1 MDKFGFDEV
10 TSSAGDVQQDA
21 VGILLTKGGMM
32 DGTDSA
38 TARHEDEAKRN
49 TNGTADVI
57 DRKGFAETYTVEE
70 CCEILDSQRV
80 PIKGSERSAGE
91 YPYYG
96 ANGIQDYV
104 DDYIF
109 DDELVLLAE
118 DGGNFGSKT
127 RPIAYR
133 VSGKCWVNNHA
144 HVLKPKSMIDVDY
157 LCYSLMFYDTN
168 GLVNGATRQKLTQAT
183 MRKMKIP
190 KITLEE
196 QLKIVEKLKKVQGVI
211 TKKRKQLEGLDILIK
226 ARFVEMFGDPVSNP
240 FNYDKVRLSQI
251 ADIKIGPFG
260 SLLHKEDY
268 IENRHPLVNP
278 SHIVDS
284 KISVDNKL
292 TISNEKYEELGA
304 YKLQIGD
311 VVMGRRGE
319 MGRCAVVLE
328 DGLLCGTGSIFI
340 RPTQNV
346 TADFIQKIISFP
358 SFKKTIEDMAVGQ
371 TMPNLNVPIVSNF
384 EIIHPPV
391 EVQKSYYDF
400 VTQVD
405 KLKVEVQSIFLNC
418 DSRSIFRY
426 AQSIK
431 GCKIEKYERRCS
443 FDTKRECHRGNEKKW
458 WICYLSAIKS
468 DC

>member
-1 MDKFGFDEV
+1 MEKV
-10 TSSAGDVQQDA
+10 TK
-21 VGILLTKGGMM
+21 I
-32 DGTDSA
+32 
-38 TARHEDEAKRN
+38 
-49 TNGTADVI
+49 I

-268 IENRHPLVNP
+268 IENGHPLVNP

-292 TISNEKYEELGA
+292 TISNEKYEYTGNSIALPTVTVTDAAGEIVSDQYYTVTFKNKTTGAVVTEIKDTGTYEVIVTFNTLYEGEVAKEITVVNNSGTTPADTTPGGTNNSGTTNVSNSDTTNKTDNDNSVTKPGKVKKVTTKVNKKKSVIIKWRKQKAVTGYQIRYSVNKKMKKAKIKTITKNNAKAVLKKLKPGKYFVQIRA
-304 YKLQIGD
+304 YK
-311 VVMGRRGE
+311 VVNGKKVAGKWSSKK
-319 MGRCAVVLE
+319 VV
-328 DGLLCGTGSIFI
+328 
-340 RPTQNV
+340 
-346 TADFIQKIISFP
+346 K
-358 SFKKTIEDMAVGQ
+358 
-371 TMPNLNVPIVSNF
+371 VS
-384 EIIHPPV
+384 
-391 EVQKSYYDF
+391 K
-400 VTQVD
+400 
-405 KLKVEVQSIFLNC
+405 
-418 DSRSIFRY
+418 
-426 AQSIK
+426 
-431 GCKIEKYERRCS
+431 
-443 FDTKRECHRGNEKKW
+443 
-458 WICYLSAIKS
+458 
-468 DC
+468 